1 MSAFATTQADF
12 AQALTDPAQPVPVGL
27 TTADGRNDPLRF
39 AVYRNNVF
47 VGLSEALVKRF
58 PVTRRLVGEEF
69 FAGMARAY
77 ADAEKPSSPLLFQ
90 YGDTFPDFIATFP
103 PAASLPYLADLAR
116 LETALTH
123 AYHAADAAP
132 LGLDVLSAIDPDTLP
147 LTLLRPHPSA
157 SLLVSAWPVG
167 TIWAAHQ
174 GDIVGSVSGHA
185 AETVIVARPVMDV
198 GAHVVPAKHSG
209 FAAALFE
216 GATLGDAAAR
226 ALDADAGF
234 DFGAAL
240 VGLVS
245 LGAFSAVRLNGEEA

>member
-1 MSAFATTQADF
+1 MSAFAATQADF
-12 AQALTDPAQPVPVGL
+12 AQALTNPAQPVPIGL
-27 TTADGRNDPLRF
+27 TTTDGRNDPLRF

-47 VGLSEALVKRF
+47 VGLTQALAKRF

-69 FAGMARAY
+69 FAGMARVY
-77 ADAEKPSSPLLFQ
+77 ADAEKPASPLLFR

-116 LETALTH
+116 LETALTR
-123 AYHAADAAP
+123 AYHAADVAP
-132 LGLDVLSAIDPDTLP
+132 LGLDVLSAIAPDTLP
-147 LTLLRPHPSA
+147 RTVLLPHPSA
-157 SLLVSAWPVG
+157 AQLVSAWPVG

-174 GDIVGSVSGHA
+174 GEIVGTVASRA

-198 GAHVVPAKHSG
+198 GVHVVPANHAG
-209 FAAALFE
+209 FSAAVFE

-226 ALDADAGF
+226 ALDSDAAF